1 MSNISRVAVRLSIA
15 CVMGSMATTSL
26 AAVNEKQFS
35 YPHSAPVAATLKL
48 INTPVEGLAYLNSEN
63 AGYSHNFSIST
74 DSAHRALFRP
84 GNAAILHGQRDQLTD
99 SLAEDLQIGAAT
111 SGDAWV
117 SGDVLNKM
125 ALDFIRY
132 VGDLDQHGL
141 NPSRYNIDELQALA
155 DSHRLDN
162 AAEATQLLDETFK
175 KVAHAIGSGIVDPT
189 VSQKEWDRKADT
201 IDPAPLLDQ
210 LKRGLTDVDSVFAS
224 IEPQDARYQ
233 SLKDML
239 QALSALDPSDQI
251 FVEADENL
259 LPDAEHKSVVQLKKA
274 LLATGDLKQGR
285 TLSNIYDTDLKMAVQ
300 RFQLR
305 HGLQTDGLAGKETLD
320 QLNTPIRERIAQ
332 VRANLERWRWFPAQ
346 LEESHLMVNIPEYR
360 VRMIHG
366 KEQLFEMDVVVGK
379 PKHMTPVF
387 SETMKYVEFAP
398 TWTVP
403 ASITNDE
410 LIPIEKRSPGY
421 LQKEEIDFYVRG
433 SRGLQRIDRSRVTAE
448 TLNQRPFPYIL
459 RQRAGSK
466 NVLGKVKFLFP
477 NKYAVYMHD
486 TQAKNLFGEPQRAF
500 SHGCIRLSNP
510 DLMAYVIM
518 QLDGYEQN
526 EVNDYMAL
534 TTTTQV
540 KLDTH
545 IPVHLAYF
553 TAWQDEY
560 GMMHFRK
567 DIYKQDTRL
576 NDALDAKQ
584 GKMDRIA
591 LAQ

>member
-1 MSNISRVAVRLSIA
+1 MSDISLTAVRLSIA
-15 CVMGSMATTSL
+15 CLLASITTTST
-26 AAVNEKQFS
+26 ATVNEKKFS
-35 YPHSAPVAATLKL
+35 YPHSSPVATLKL
-48 INTPVEGLAYLNSEN
+48 VNTPVKGIEHLHAEHAS
-63 AGYSHNFSIST
+63 AGADFSIST
-74 DSAHRALFRP
+74 DSSHRALFRP
-84 GNAAILHGQRDQLTD
+84 GNVLSLHTQSNQSAD
-99 SLAEDLQIGAAT
+99 SIVEDLQLGAASAGET
-111 SGDAWV
+111 WV
-117 SGDVLNKM
+117 SGNTLNKN
-125 ALDFIRY
+125 ARDFIRY
-132 VGDLDQHGL
+132 VSDLDQHGL
-141 NPSRYNIDELQALA
+141 NPNRYNIGELKALA
-155 DSHRLDN
+155 DARTLDN
-162 AAEATQLLDETFK
+162 ADDATRLLNRTFE
-175 KVAHAIGSGIVDPT
+175 KVAHAMGSGIVDPT
-189 VSQKEWDRKADT
+189 VSQKEWDREADS

-210 LKRGLTDVDSVFAS
+210 LKRGLMDVDSVFAS

-239 QALSALDPSDQI
+239 QALMALDPSEQI
-251 FVEADENL
+251 FVEANETL
-259 LPDAEHKSVVQLKKA
+259 IPDAEHESVLQLKQA
-274 LLATGDLKQGR
+274 LLATGDLKEGR
-285 TLSNIYDTDLKMAVQ
+285 TLSNVYDTDLEMAVQ

-305 HGLQTDGLAGKETLD
+305 HGLKTDGLMGKKTLTH
-320 QLNTPIRERIAQ
+320 LNTPIEDRIAQ
-332 VRANLERWRWFPAQ
+332 VRSNLERWRWFPAQ

-366 KEQLFEMDVVVGK
+366 KEQLFEMDIVVGK

-421 LQKEEIDFYVRG
+421 LQREEIDFFVRG
-433 SRGLQRIDRSRVTAE
+433 SNGLRRIDRSRVTAD

-459 RQRAGSK
+459 RQRAGAK

-486 TQAKNLFGEPQRAF
+486 TQAKKLFGEPQRAF

-518 QLDGYEQN
+518 QLDGHQQS
-526 EVNDYMAL
+526 EVNDLMAL
-534 TTTTQV
+534 TETTQV
-540 KLDTH
+540 KLDTR
-545 IPVHLAYF
+545 IPVHMAYF

-567 DIYKQDTRL
+567 DIYKQDERL
-576 NDALDAKQ
+576 NKALDAKQ
-584 GKMDRIA
+584 GKLERMA
-591 LAQ
+591 LAE